1 MKRQRRNRVRKRGN
15 TKKWKRRKKKKN
27 EACYGA
33 REVTVRVEEEGKR
46 VKGKRIERN
55 EKACERERKRE
66 KVKQKKGK
74 DGEYV
79 QDENGA
85 ESSVEERQK

>member
-1 MKRQRRNRVRKRGN
+1 MKRQRRNRVRIQ
-15 TKKWKRRKKKKN
+15 KKWKKKRSVLWCKRSDSYGRRRKERKR
-27 EACYGA
+27 EEYG
-33 REVTVRVEEEGKR
+33 E
-46 VKGKRIERN
+46 IE
-55 EKACERERKRE
+55 KHARERKTE

-85 ESSVEERQK
+85 ESSVEERQKWQKEIVDTCK